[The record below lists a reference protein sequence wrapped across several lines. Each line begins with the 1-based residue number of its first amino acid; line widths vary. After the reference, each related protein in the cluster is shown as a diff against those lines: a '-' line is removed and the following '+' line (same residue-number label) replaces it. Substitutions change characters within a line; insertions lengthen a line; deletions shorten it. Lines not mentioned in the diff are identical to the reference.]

1 MRCASCGFEN
11 RVGVRFCE
19 ECGALVEVTCPAC
32 GATIPPSRK
41 FCGACGQ
48 ALASMTTTAPTE
60 TSRDQDSSRSFLG
73 GRPEAE
79 RRQLTVMFCDLV
91 GSTEL
96 SARVDPEVLR
106 DVVRSFQ
113 RVSATVIERFGG
125 HIAQYLGDGLL
136 VYFGY
141 PVAHEDDAQRAVRA
155 ALGILAAIERLTT
168 QLETERG
175 LTLAARIGIH
185 TGLVVV
191 GAMGGGGRQ
200 EDLALGETPNVAA
213 RLQSIAEPGSVVL
226 SAATQRLVGS
236 AIQCRDLGPHSVKG
250 LAEPLR
256 VHQVV
261 GERAAPTT
269 LDVVSPSGVTPL
281 VGREQEIG
289 LLLGRW
295 EQVKAGHGQ
304 VVQLSGEPGIGK
316 SRLVRE
322 LRDRIAGEPHTR
334 WECRGSAYH
343 QDSALHPVIE
353 LFERA
358 LEFGRDESPA
368 SKLAKIASAL
378 RRYGLFRPDTVSLWT
393 SLLSVPLPDDH
404 APLNLTPQ
412 RQKRKTFEAIVD
424 LLLALAAAQPVLF
437 IVEDLHWIDPSTRE
451 LLELVLEQVPTAR
464 TLLLLTCRPE
474 VHPPWSNRAYL
485 THLTITRF
493 MHRQTEAM
501 VERLA
506 SGKQLPPEVLRQ
518 IVAKTDGVPLFVEEL
533 TKTVL
538 DSELLQERED
548 RYQLRGAL
556 PPLAIPSTLHDSL
569 MARLDRL
576 ASVKEVAQIGAALG
590 RSFSYALLRAVTV
603 MDQSTL
609 DRGLARLV
617 AAELLYQRGIPPSAT
632 YIFKHALIQD
642 AAYQSMLISRRQQ
655 LHQHIAEVLA
665 AQFAAMAETQPETLA
680 HHYTEAGLAT
690 QAVEYWRRAGER
702 AVGRSANVEAIA
714 HLTSGL
720 EVLKTVPDTPG
731 RTEQELVL
739 HAALLPPLWAS
750 KGFGAQE
757 VEHTCSRLRDL
768 CREAGE
774 TPRLL
779 PALWGLGGF
788 YCVRGEIRA
797 GLEFHGQALSL
808 AQRGQ
813 DTAALAMSHFLVG
826 DLLFWFPDLSAART
840 HLDQGL
846 ALYEPERHRSRA
858 LVSFGYDVGIASL
871 AFLSRVLWHQGYA
884 DQSKKC
890 GDRALSIAAE
900 FSHPLSECW
909 ALSWIAA
916 LYQLRREVGRVRELA
931 EADVTLAT
939 EQVIPFFGA
948 HGMVL
953 RGWALVAEGHRAAG
967 VAQLRD
973 GLAAYRATG
982 AELERSH
989 WLACLAEACGTI
1001 GQPGEGLRVLDE
1013 ALAEIE
1019 RNEARY
1025 YEAELHRLRG
1035 ELLLQQDAAAE
1046 HDAEMAFRRAI
1057 DIASRQQAKSFEL
1070 RAAVSLG
1077 RLLQAQS
1084 KRESARRMLAEIHG
1098 WFTEGFDTADLKEAQ
1113 ALLGELSS
1121 S

>member
-1 MRCASCGFEN
+1 MCGHAN
-11 RVGVRFCE
+11 TPDNSFCSG
-19 ECGALVEVTCPAC
+19 CGKL
-32 GATIPPSRK
+32 
-41 FCGACGQ
+41 
-48 ALASMTTTAPTE
+48 LAARSAH
-60 TSRDQDSSRSFLG
+60 SSLES
-73 GRPEAE
+73 RPEAE

-91 GSTEL
+91 GSTAL
-96 SARVDPEVLR
+96 AARVDPEILR
-106 DVVRSFQ
+106 DVIRAFQ
-113 RVSATVIERFGG
+113 RVSATVVDRFGG

-141 PVAHEDDAQRAVRA
+141 PVAHEDDAPRAVRA
-155 ALGILAAIERLTT
+155 ALGILAAIERLPTR
-168 QLETERG
+168 LADERSVA
-175 LTLAARIGIH
+175 LAARIGIH

-191 GAMGGGGRQ
+191 GAMGSGHRQ
-200 EDLALGETPNVAA
+200 EELALGETPNIAA

-236 AIQCRDLGPHSVKG
+236 AIQCRDLGAHPVKG
-250 LAEPLR
+250 LAEPVR
-256 VHQVV
+256 VYQVV
-261 GERAAPTT
+261 GERAAPGM
-269 LDVVSPSGVTPL
+269 LDVVPPSGMTAL
-281 VGREQEIG
+281 VGREQEVG
-289 LLLGRW
+289 LLLERW
-295 EQVKAGHGQ
+295 ERVKDGHGQ
-304 VVQLSGEPGIGK
+304 AVLLSGEPGIGK
-316 SRLVRE
+316 SRLLRE
-322 LRDRIAGEPHTR
+322 LKDRIAGESHTR
-334 WECRGSAYH
+334 WECRGSPYH

-358 LEFGRDESPA
+358 LEFGRDETPA
-368 SKLAKIASAL
+368 SKLDKTATAL
-378 RRYGLFRPDTVSLWT
+378 RRYGFLRPETLSLWA
-393 SLLSVPLPDDH
+393 SLLSVPLPNDH
-404 APLNLTPQ
+404 PPLNLTPQ

-424 LLLALAAAQPVLF
+424 LLLALAAEHPVVF
-437 IVEDLHWIDPSTRE
+437 IIEDLHWIDPSTRE
-451 LLELVLEQVPTAR
+451 LLELILEQVATAR
-464 TLLLLTCRPE
+464 ILSLLTLRPE
-474 VHPPWSNRAYL
+474 FHPPWSNRAYL
-485 THLTITRF
+485 THLTINRF
-493 MHRQTEAM
+493 MHRQTEVM
-501 VERLA
+501 VERLTG
-506 SGKQLPPEVLRQ
+506 GKQLPPEVLRQ

-576 ASVKEVAQIGAALG
+576 ASVKDVAQLGAALG
-590 RSFSYALLRAVTV
+590 RSFPYELLRAVSS

-609 DRGLARLV
+609 DRALARLV
-617 AAELLYQRGIPPSAT
+617 EAELLYQRGLPPSAT

-642 AAYQSMLISRRQQ
+642 AAYQSMLISRRQR
-655 LHQHIAEVLA
+655 LHQQVAEVLA
-665 AQFAAMAETQPETLA
+665 EQFSATAETQPELLA
-680 HHYTEAGLAT
+680 HHYTEAGLTA

-702 AVGRSANVEAIA
+702 AVGRFANVEAIA

-720 EVLKTVPDTPG
+720 EIVKGLPDTPA

-739 HAALLPPLWAS
+739 HAALLAPLWAS

-757 VEHTCSRLRDL
+757 VEHACSRLRDL
-768 CREAGE
+768 CRQAGE

-808 AQRGQ
+808 AERGQ

-826 DLLFWFPDLSAART
+826 DLLFWFPDLASART
-840 HLDQGL
+840 HLDQAL
-846 ALYEPERHRSRA
+846 ALYEPERDRSRV
-858 LVSFGYDVGIASL
+858 LVSFGYDVGMASL

-884 DQSKKC
+884 DQAAEC
-890 GDRALSIAAE
+890 GDRALTIAAE
-900 FSHPLSECW
+900 SSHPFSECW

-931 EADVTLAT
+931 EADVRLAT

-953 RGWALVAEGHRAAG
+953 RGWALVAEGHGEDG

-989 WLACLAEACGTI
+989 WLGCLAEACGTI
-1001 GQPGEGLRVLDE
+1001 GQPDEGLRVLDE

-1019 RNEARY
+1019 RNEVRY
-1025 YEAELHRLRG
+1025 FEAELHRLRG
-1035 ELLLQQDAAAE
+1035 ELLLQRDAADEHEAE
-1046 HDAEMAFRRAI
+1046 TAFRRAI
-1057 DIASRQQAKSFEL
+1057 AIASRQQAKSLEL
-1070 RAAVSLG
+1070 RAAVSLS
-1077 RLLQAQS
+1077 RLLQAQG
-1084 KRESARRMLAEIHG
+1084 KREDARRTLAEIYN
-1098 WFTEGFDTADLKEAQ
+1098 WFTEGFDTRDLQEAKT
-1113 ALLGELSS
+1113 LLDELS
-1121 S
+1121 